1 MRLRAPDHGRAL
13 RAMQEAVDRELAAAR
28 TGGGRAAFGVDATRV
43 ARGPGGFL
51 YRVDPPPEA
60 TLVED
65 APAWLTVGERAVDG
79 RLGSVADESCLV
91 EVAEDLGPRVLD
103 GRLVV
108 DNLGPLRG
116 LGQRLAALAG
126 EHPHPPTFRFDQA
139 ELVLGTPGGRLNDAL
154 AEAASSAEEWRYD
167 DRVGDLL
174 RSVLRQRWAQMHTPP
189 GTDANGLV
197 ARLLERLLALDA
209 RVLYVAPTGAIVDRT
224 VGALC
229 ERLARSGRLGSGL
242 VQRVGPLAPGAV
254 RDRWGPFVEP
264 ATIAADLRAG
274 VDARLADLDRAEGR
288 MRYDELD
295 RIAGSAEAT
304 AADLETELERRVG
317 ARRGRRDRGI
327 DPDTLVVRRHE
338 LRSQSRDARRDAD
351 RIASELAADER
362 PVPTVEDVVGP
373 SGGPADKRRR
383 LAAARR
389 ELVAARGNVDPAL
402 RSRLRLAAATI
413 RGAYLR
419 GLPRADV
426 DVLVLAGPALP
437 PEAYY
442 LAGLSTRSVI
452 SVGAS
457 DPDQAPRPAP
467 RPEPHIEL
475 PPRRRSGPGR
485 NQGPHPVDPQGGPT
499 S

>member
-1 MRLRAPDHGRAL
+1 
-13 RAMQEAVDRELAAAR
+13 MQDVVDRELAAAR
-28 TGGGRAAFGVDATRV
+28 TGGGRTAFAVDATRV
-43 ARGPGGFL
+43 ARGPGGYL

-65 APAWLTVGERAVDG
+65 APAWLTIGERAVDG

-103 GRLVV
+103 GRLVI

-116 LGQRLAALAG
+116 LRQRLSALEG
-126 EHPHPPTFRFDQA
+126 DSPVPPTFRFDQA
-139 ELVLGTPGGRLNDAL
+139 ELVLGTPGGRLNDGI
-154 AEAASSAEEWRYD
+154 AAAADSVEEWWYD
-167 DRVGDLL
+167 DRPGDLL
-174 RSVLRQRWAQMHTPP
+174 RSALRQRWAQVRTPP
-189 GTDANGLV
+189 GGDTGGLV
-197 ARLLERLLALDA
+197 ARLLDRLLAVDA
-209 RVLYVAPTGAIVDRT
+209 LVLFVAPTAVAVDRT

-229 ERLARSGRLGSGL
+229 ERLARSGRLRSGQ
-242 VQRVGPLAPGAV
+242 VQRIGPLTPGAV

-264 ATIAADLRAG
+264 ATIAADIRAG
-274 VDARLADLDRAEGR
+274 VDARLSDLDRAEGR

-295 RIAGSAEAT
+295 QVAGSAERGVAEL
-304 AADLETELERRVG
+304 DSQLERTVG

-327 DPDTLVVRRHE
+327 DPDTLVIRRHE
-338 LRSQSRDARRDAD
+338 LRSQSRSARRDAD
-351 RIASELAADER
+351 RIASELAADDR

-373 SGGPADKRRR
+373 GGGRDDQRRR

-389 ELVAARGNVDPAL
+389 ELVAARDDVDPAL
-402 RSRLRLAAATI
+402 RTRLRLAAATT

-426 DVLVLAGPALP
+426 DVVVLVGSTLP

-452 SVGAS
+452 SVS
-457 DPDQAPRPAP
+457 DSTPGPAARPAA
-467 RPEPHIEL
+467 RAEPHIEL
-475 PPRRRSGPGR
+475 PPRRRPGPGHPP
-485 NQGPHPVDPQGGPT
+485 GPHPVDPT
-499 S
+499 L

>member
-1 MRLRAPDHGRAL
+1 MRLRAPDHERAL
-13 RAMQEAVDRELAAAR
+13 RAMQDVVDRELAAAR
-28 TGGGRAAFGVDATRV
+28 TGGERAAFAVDATRV
-43 ARGPGGFL
+43 ARGPGGYL

-65 APAWLTVGERAVDG
+65 APAWLTLGERAVDG

-116 LGQRLAALAG
+116 LRQRLGALKG
-126 EHPHPPTFRFDQA
+126 ESPVPPTFRFDQA
-139 ELVLGTPGGRLNDAL
+139 ELVLGTPGGRLNDGI
-154 AEAASSAEEWRYD
+154 AAAADAAEEWRYD
-167 DRVGDLL
+167 DRAGDVL
-174 RSVLRQRWAQMHTPP
+174 RSALRQRWAQVRTPP
-189 GTDANGLV
+189 GGDPGGLV
-197 ARLLERLLALDA
+197 ARLLDRLLAVDA
-209 RVLYVAPTGAIVDRT
+209 LVLFVAPTAVAVDRT
-224 VGALC
+224 VGAVC
-229 ERLARSGRLGSGL
+229 ERLARSGRLRSGQ
-242 VQRVGPLAPGAV
+242 VQRIGPLTPGAV

-274 VDARLADLDRAEGR
+274 VDARLSDLDRAEGR

-295 RIAGSAEAT
+295 RIAGSAERD
-304 AADLETELERRVG
+304 AAELDSELGRTVG

-338 LRSQSRDARRDAD
+338 LRNQSRSARRDAD
-351 RIASELAADER
+351 RIASELAADDR
-362 PVPTVEDVVGP
+362 PVPSVEDVVGP
-373 SGGPADKRRR
+373 GGDRRRR

-389 ELVAARGNVDPAL
+389 ELIAAREDVEPAL
-402 RSRLRLAAATI
+402 RTRLRLAAATT

-426 DVLVLAGPALP
+426 DVVVLAGPALA

-452 SVGAS
+452 SVDDAGPGPAARS
-457 DPDQAPRPAP
+457 APRA
-467 RPEPHIEL
+467 EPHVEL
-475 PPRRRSGPGR
+475 PPRRRPGPGHDP
-485 NQGPHPVDPQGGPT
+485 GPHPVDPTP
-499 S
+499 